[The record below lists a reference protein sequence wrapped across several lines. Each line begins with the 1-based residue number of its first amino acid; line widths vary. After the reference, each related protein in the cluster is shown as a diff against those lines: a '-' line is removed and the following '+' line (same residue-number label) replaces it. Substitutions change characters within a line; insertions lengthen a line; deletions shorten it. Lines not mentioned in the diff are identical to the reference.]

1 MCNLSINIYAR
12 VPEKVQMGSE
22 SFDGQVTLRWSKRTN
37 ATSYILKRA
46 DSRQGIYKVVA
57 DNIVATDD
65 YKYYVFYKDT
75 GLENAKTYYYKVI
88 AKNDEG
94 LGEESDVHEATPSKS
109 NYLLFRIYGIWG
121 SFDGLDVY
129 DINGNK
135 INYSV
140 CNISDGTGYYNYD
153 LFKCTYNLLNHIRV
167 RFNCKDRELDYV
179 PNTILKLKLEPHC
192 GIKKISIHTSNMSPI
207 KTYVYETIQEN
218 TLLNEIK
225 PIGKVD
231 FEVSYYQKEY
241 IIYNSEL
248 KAKGEDK
255 KVFLNWKSDN
265 NINNYSIR
273 RSIDKNGPFTTIVS
287 NLKLNE
293 YVDKNLENQ
302 RKYYYKLEGYDYN
315 NNIIDLG
322 MVSGTT
328 TKDRFIILEIFEA
341 YEDYYSLLNE
351 LEILDS
357 SGNKLDYNL
366 VNRASFDQSY
376 YNPNKCLGEYP
387 YFFNNSKD
395 GKLSEDKYGGVRLE
409 DRLSDDEWARYA
421 LILDDNT
428 GVEKINFWT
437 GIDHKPKKMAFYKA
451 SSYDYTENLKH
462 RSNDNLSFFA
472 EKNIENNDK
481 ITKYEFTQTQP
492 NVPDGIVAISQDNQL
507 KIKWNKVDNAD
518 SYQIKRSTSPGGPYT
533 LVEKDIVDLEYIDTG
548 VINGTEYYYV
558 VSAVNKGG
566 ESSNSQE
573 VSSIPIAKL
582 PQAPTTLTTI
592 AEKNS
597 IKLSWKAVYNA
608 QNYTV
613 KRSETPGGT
622 YQTIVDNIID
632 PSYTD
637 TGISFGKTYYYVV
650 TANNAIGVSN
660 NSEEVQGTPGRQKP
674 ENPTNIITKVK
685 NNNVYLTWDT
695 SLNAVSYKVLR
706 SESEDGEYK
715 LLRESI
721 KGISYK
727 DSTVE
732 ENKTYYYQIIAVN
745 EQGES
750 EETQSVRV
758 VVKHNIEQQALLSI
772 TLKNGTTKEYL
783 LTQSQL
789 SEFMDWYEQ
798 KTKGK
803 GLPYFTILGKNK
815 YGAYKIVKNYL
826 LFNSISSIDIKE
838 IRQN

>member
-12 VPEKVQMGSE
+12 VPSQVRIREDQCKAL
-22 SFDGQVTLRWSKRTN
+22 DGGIELVWYKISD
-37 ATSYILKRA
+37 ATSYIVKRA
-46 DSRQGIYKVVA
+46 DTRQGEYKIIA
-57 DNIVATDD
+57 DNIINSDN
-65 YKYYVFYKDT
+65 YYITYKDT
-75 GLENAKTYYYKVI
+75 GLENTKTYYYKVI
-88 AKNDEG
+88 ARNSEG
-94 LGEESDVHEATPSKS
+94 VGKESVIYEGTPSKS
-109 NYLLFRIYGIWG
+109 NYLWYEKYGENARIYDLVIY
-121 SFDGLDVY
+121 DLD
-129 DINGNK
+129 NK
-135 INYSV
+135 RINYNYLP
-140 CNISDGTGYYNYD
+140 CTTDDYYV
-153 LFKCTYNLLNHIRV
+153 KHIG
-167 RFNCKDRELDYV
+167 
-179 PNTILKLKLEPHC
+179 LKLEPHS
-192 GIKKISIHTSNMSPI
+192 GIKKIIMYGEQYSPI
-207 KTYVYETIQEN
+207 KIYVYETIDDISN
-218 TLLNEIK
+218 LIHNNEEIDDIK
-225 PIGKVD
+225 DIIEEKGSEVEFIGKTN
-231 FEVSYYQKEY
+231 FEICCYRKEY
-241 IIYNSEL
+241 IIYRSEL
-248 KAKGEDK
+248 KAKGDDK
-255 KVFLNWKSDN
+255 KVILNWKKNDDIDS
-265 NINNYSIR
+265 YSIKK
-273 RSIDKNGPFTTIVS
+273 SEDKNGPFTNIVT
-287 NLKLNE
+287 NLKTNE
-293 YVDKNLENQ
+293 YVDKDLDNQ
-302 RKYYYKLEGYDYN
+302 KTYYYKLEGYSYN
-315 NNIIDLG
+315 NDIIDLG
-322 MVSGTT
+322 TVHATT
-328 TKDRFIILEIFEA
+328 TKDRFVILELFENHE
-341 YEDYYSLLNE
+341 EDSDDVKCTE

-357 SGNKLDYNL
+357 RGNKIDYNIAQ
-366 VNRASFDQSY
+366 VGTYCGSDY
-376 YNPNKCLGEYP
+376 DPIKCIGVYP
-387 YFFNNSKD
+387 YHRLDMLKD
-395 GKLSEDKYGGVRLE
+395 GKLSEDLWRELYRFVG
-409 DRLSDDEWARYA
+409 
-421 LILDDNT
+421 ILGKKDAWSRTAFILAENT

-437 GIDHKPKKMAFYKA
+437 GVRFKPKKITFYKT
-451 SSYDYTENLKH
+451 SSYEYTENLRH
-462 RSNDNLSFFA
+462 RKNDNLSFFA
-472 EKNIENNDK
+472 EKNVVNDNK
-481 ITKYEFTQTQP
+481 VTKYEFTQTQP

-573 VSSIPIAKL
+573 VSSIPSAKL